1 MMFLKRCAEYG
12 DEPKSARCRPE
23 SQSDRFERGSMN
35 LLLKNYLAFG
45 IACVGFIGTL
55 SFGAGPADDAIV
67 EADRT
72 VVAALAKG
80 DKSAANKW
88 LDQDFNWIDSEGIMW
103 FKDDAF
109 RAALKP
115 LITAGDDIKVIEH
128 KYGKSVVWIQW
139 NQGNKYSARFWVKRP
154 SGWKLLHTTEI
165 AAVPKRD
172 FQTVAPTYD
181 IPCNNPC
188 KAVPYKPLTAGEK
201 AALDEWQEQE
211 SGQANWE
218 KHVADDM
225 DQRVVS
231 TYGGA
236 SPSKA
241 DRIAGMNRRKAENSN
256 APKVGA
262 APALWI
268 RTWDFDDAVV
278 MVSIQPTYGDKAYW
292 SSRVLA
298 KNKEGVWQMMESYH
312 NYVLASPVMTA
323 TPNQPDLK

>member
-1 MMFLKRCAEYG
+1 
-12 DEPKSARCRPE
+12 
-23 SQSDRFERGSMN
+23 MN
-35 LLLKNYLAFG
+35 SFSNKVLTGG
-45 IACVGFIGTL
+45 IAAIALMGTL
-55 SFGAGPADDAIV
+55 SLAAGTGEDAVVSADKA
-67 EADRT
+67 

-80 DKSAANKW
+80 DKAAANQW
-88 LDQDFNWIDSEGIMW
+88 LDQDFNWIDAEGIMW
-103 FKDDAF
+103 YKDDAF
-109 RAALKP
+109 RAGLKP
-115 LITAGDDIKVIEH
+115 LVTTGDIKVAVH
-128 KYGKSVVWIQW
+128 KYGKRVVWIQW
-139 NQGNKYSARFWVKRP
+139 NQGSKYSARFWVKRP
-154 SGWKLLHTTEI
+154 AGWKLLHTTEI

-172 FQTVAPTYD
+172 FQMVAPTYD

-188 KAVPYKPLTAGEK
+188 KAVPFKPLSSGEK

-211 SGQANWE
+211 SGQAMWE
-218 KHVADDM
+218 KRVADDM

-241 DRIAGMNRRKAENSN
+241 DRVAGMNKRKAENAN

-298 KNKEGVWQMMESYH
+298 KNAAGLWQMMESYH

>member
-1 MMFLKRCAEYG
+1 MNRLG
-12 DEPKSARCRPE
+12 
-23 SQSDRFERGSMN
+23 DRF
-35 LLLKNYLAFG
+35 LALG
-45 IACVGFIGTL
+45 IACIGLTGTL
-55 SFGAGPADDAIV
+55 SLAATNADDAV
-67 EADRT
+67 VTADRA

-80 DKSAANKW
+80 DKAAANKW

-109 RAALKP
+109 RAGLKP
-115 LITAGDDIKVIEH
+115 LVTAGDDVKVTEH

-139 NQGNKYSARFWVKRP
+139 NRGNKYSARFWVKRP
-154 SGWKLLHTTEI
+154 AGWKLLHTTEI
-165 AAVPKRD
+165 AAIPKRD
-172 FQTVAPTYD
+172 FQTVAPAYD

-188 KAVPYKPLTAGEK
+188 KAVPYKPLSAGEK
-201 AALDEWQEQE
+201 AALEEWQEQE
-211 SGQANWE
+211 SSQANWE
-218 KHVADDM
+218 KRVADDM

-241 DRIAGMNRRKAENSN
+241 ERIVGMNKRAAENPN
-256 APKVGA
+256 GPKVGA

-298 KNKEGVWQMMESYH
+298 KNPAGLWQMMESYH
-312 NYVLASPVMTA
+312 NFVLASPVMTA
-323 TPNQPDLK
+323 TPKQPDLK

>member
-1 MMFLKRCAEYG
+1 
-12 DEPKSARCRPE
+12 
-23 SQSDRFERGSMN
+23 MN
-35 LLLKNYLAFG
+35 HLTRDVLALG
-45 IACVGFIGTL
+45 IAAVGIVTLAGTVRA
-55 SFGAGPADDAIV
+55 AGEDEIVTADKA
-67 EADRT
+67 
-72 VVAALAKG
+72 VVSALARGEKN
-80 DKSAANKW
+80 AANKW
-88 LDQDFNWIDSEGIMW
+88 LDPDFNWIDSEGIMW
-103 FKDDAF
+103 YKEDAF
-109 RAALKP
+109 RAGLKP
-115 LITAGDDIKVIEH
+115 LITAATEDVKITEH

-154 SGWKLLHTTEI
+154 AGWKLLHTTEI

-172 FQTVAPTYD
+172 FATVAPTYD

-188 KAVPYKPLTAGEK
+188 KAVPYKPISPGEK

-211 SGQANWE
+211 SSQANWE
-218 KHVADDM
+218 KRVADNM

-241 DRIAGMNRRKAENSN
+241 DRIVGMNKRKAANAN
-256 APKVGA
+256 APSVGA

-268 RTWDFDDAVV
+268 RTWDFGDAVV

-298 KNKEGVWQMMESYH
+298 TNAQGLWQMMESYH

-323 TPNQPDLK
+323 TPNQPELK

>member
-1 MMFLKRCAEYG
+1 DPVMA
-12 DEPKSARCRPE
+12 
-23 SQSDRFERGSMN
+23 
-35 LLLKNYLAFG
+35 
-45 IACVGFIGTL
+45 
-55 SFGAGPADDAIV
+55 ADKA
-67 EADRT
+67 

-80 DKSAANKW
+80 DKAAANRW
-88 LDQDFNWIDSEGIMW
+88 LDADFNWIDAEGIMW

-109 RAALKP
+109 RAGVKP
-115 LITAGDDIKVIEH
+115 LIASSGDDVKVIEH
-128 KYGKSVVWIQW
+128 KYGSSVVWIQS
-139 NQGNKYSARFWVKRP
+139 NQGSKYSARFWVKRP

-172 FQTVAPTYD
+172 FETVQPTYD
-181 IPCNNPC
+181 IPCYNPC
-188 KAVPYKPLTAGEK
+188 KAVPYKPVSAGEK

-218 KHVADDM
+218 KRVADDM

-241 DRIAGMNRRKAENSN
+241 DRIAGMNKRKASNPN

-268 RTWDFDDAVV
+268 RTWDFGDAVV

-298 KNKEGVWQMMESYH
+298 KNSAGLWQMMESYH

-323 TPNQPDLK
+323 TPNQPEL

>member
-1 MMFLKRCAEYG
+1 VDYSIVNAAGVESVPTDSNLGGYMNRAVRNVLAMGMACGGLMVTLAI
-12 DEPKSARCRPE
+12 RP
-23 SQSDRFERGSMN
+23 
-35 LLLKNYLAFG
+35 A
-45 IACVGFIGTL
+45 AAT
-55 SFGAGPADDAIV
+55 DDAV
-67 EADRT
+67 VTADKA
-72 VVAALAKG
+72 VAAALAKG
-80 DKSAANKW
+80 DKVTANRW
-88 LDQDFNWIDSEGIMW
+88 LDPDFSWIDSEGIMW
-103 FKDDAF
+103 AKTDAL
-109 RAALKP
+109 RAELKP
-115 LITAGDDIKVIEH
+115 LVPAGDDTKVIEH

-172 FQTVAPTYD
+172 FQTLEPAYD

-188 KAVPYKPLTAGEK
+188 KAVPYKALSAGEK
-201 AALDEWQEQE
+201 ASLDEWQEQE
-211 SGQANWE
+211 SSQANWE
-218 KHVADDM
+218 KHVADNM

-241 DRIAGMNRRKAENSN
+241 DRIAGMNKRKAANPN

-268 RTWDFDDAVV
+268 RTWDFGDAVV
-278 MVSIQPTYGDKAYW
+278 MVSCQPTYGDKAYW

-298 KNKEGVWQMMESYH
+298 PNESGLWQMMESYH
-312 NYVLASPVMTA
+312 NYILASPVMTA
-323 TPNQPDLK
+323 APNQPDLK

>member
-1 MMFLKRCAEYG
+1 MNRMVRIVLAVGMACAG
-12 DEPKSARCRPE
+12 FMVTLAIRP
-23 SQSDRFERGSMN
+23 
-35 LLLKNYLAFG
+35 A
-45 IACVGFIGTL
+45 AAT
-55 SFGAGPADDAIV
+55 DDA
-67 EADRT
+67 
-72 VVAALAKG
+72 VVMVDKAVAAALAKG
-80 DKSAANKW
+80 DKVTANKW
-88 LDQDFNWIDSEGIMW
+88 LDPDFSWIDSEGIMW
-103 FKDDAF
+103 AKTDAL
-109 RAALKP
+109 RAELKP
-115 LITAGDDIKVIEH
+115 LVPAGGDTKIIEH

-172 FQTVAPTYD
+172 FQTLEPTYD

-188 KAVPYKPLTAGEK
+188 KAVPYKPLSAGEK
-201 AALDEWQEQE
+201 ASLDEWQEQE
-211 SGQANWE
+211 SSQANWE
-218 KHVADDM
+218 KHVADNM

-241 DRIAGMNRRKAENSN
+241 DRIAGMNKRKAANPN

-268 RTWDFDDAVV
+268 RTWDFGDAVV
-278 MVSIQPTYGDKAYW
+278 MVSCQPTYGDKAYW

-298 KNKEGVWQMMESYH
+298 PNESGLWQMMESYH
-312 NYVLASPVMTA
+312 NYILASPVMTA
-323 TPNQPDLK
+323 APNQPDLK